1 MPTIRATTGG
11 YPAVLNISSSAA
23 AQIRGLR
30 DGESVSLNDAK
41 YVRASRSGS
50 LVVIAESNGRT
61 YDVNI
66 YDV

>member
-1 MPTIRATTGG
+1 M
-11 YPAVLNISSSAA
+11 LNISSSAA